1 LSCCA
6 GATTGYSDDI
16 GGGLLHSAG
25 VAKLKLDGD
34 RASASDVVQATNVLQ
49 VPTNTPAPL
58 NDAGNANPANNF
70 RFDGGMYIFNLK
82 TTGYASGTYLL
93 GFVVSGDPVPHTV
106 QFSVRSRRGR
116 TAER

>member
-1 LSCCA
+1 MGGTLIVGYNVCVAFDQSKANQSGSTIPVKLQLCNA
-6 GATTGYSDDI
+6 G
-16 GGGLLHSAG
+16 G
-25 VAKLKLDGD
+25 VNQS
-34 RASASDVVQATNVLQ
+34 SASVVVQATNVLQ

-93 GFVVSGDPVPHTV
+93 GFVVSGDPTPHTV
-106 QFSVRSRRGR
+106 QFSVR
-116 TAER
+116 